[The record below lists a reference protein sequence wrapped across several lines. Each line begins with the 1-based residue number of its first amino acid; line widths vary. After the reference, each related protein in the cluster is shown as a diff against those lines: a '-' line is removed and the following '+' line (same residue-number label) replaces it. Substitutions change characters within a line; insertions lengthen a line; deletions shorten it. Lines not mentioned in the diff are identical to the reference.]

1 MGRHKKFAREDV
13 INAAETLLTNGKQIT
28 ASSLRGI
35 IGCGRPENIYE
46 LYLQLNEEGV
56 IKLPESDS
64 SAKVKLVTHDLPP
77 EIGERLPVFLADIE
91 AMVHDINNYAHQIV
105 ERRLNSALS
114 EANLRVEQA
123 DNREKEAV
131 KQLEIAYNDLED
143 SAEIIEKQE
152 DEITKLQKQ
161 VESLTHKLDKQ
172 TTISNDAKTLVSE
185 HAETIRIS
193 KEENQKLQESL
204 SSANIKIASVE
215 SKLDVA
221 EQTIT
226 ELKASNKALQNS
238 AKKTDAENIK
248 LKTTLDIKEE
258 AAAANTQSLKNQI
271 ERITDQLAKAQ
282 NQSKTEIEKLSN
294 ENAMLKY
301 ELEQL
306 KANSTNS

>member
-1 MGRHKKFAREDV
+1 MGRYKKFAKEDV
-13 INAAETLLTNGKQIT
+13 INAAETLLTTGKQIT

-46 LYLQLNEEGV
+46 MYLQLNEEGA

-64 SAKVKLVTHDLPP
+64 NAKVKLVTHDLPP

-131 KQLEIAYNDLED
+131 KHLEIAYNDLED

-152 DEITKLQKQ
+152 DEIAKLQKQ
-161 VESLTHKLDKQ
+161 VESLTNKLDKQ
-172 TTISNDAKTLVSE
+172 TTVSINAKALVSE
-185 HAETIRIS
+185 HAETIKIS
-193 KEENQKLQESL
+193 TKENQNLQESL
-204 SSANIKIASVE
+204 SSANIKIASIE
-215 SKLDVA
+215 SKLDA
-221 EQTIT
+221 ASQTIND
-226 ELKASNKALQNS
+226 LKTSNKELLNS

-248 LKTTLDIKEE
+248 LKTTLDIKD
-258 AAAANTQSLKNQI
+258 ATAIANMQTLEKQI
-271 ERITDQLAKAQ
+271 EQVTNQLTEVQK
-282 NQSKTEIEKLSN
+282 QSKTDIKKLSE
-294 ENAMLKY
+294 ENTKLQY
-301 ELEQL
+301 ELNKL
-306 KANSTNS
+306 KNDSEIK